1 MDDAN
6 PPLVRVAIHAQQPD
20 ALWEPIFQLLYE
32 QEKILSD
39 QLGPGETF
47 KEKHLGDPCHG
58 FLILCD
64 GSALADDQHSPRGD
78 MEHCR
83 LIQMQE
89 KDPTRRPP
97 VALVYWPPPQPSWAK
112 LLKSTPQR
120 LIRVEGDRL
129 NTLAEF
135 LEQVRQVRRAST

>member
-1 MDDAN
+1 
-6 PPLVRVAIHAQQPD
+6 
-20 ALWEPIFQLLYE
+20 
-32 QEKILSD
+32 
-39 QLGPGETF
+39 
-47 KEKHLGDPCHG
+47 
-58 FLILCD
+58 LILCD